1 MCFLKEIGISE
12 HLVLR
17 KSEKIVRIEKCFHK
31 RHLSITFSLKYVLLP
46 TKLNW
51 EIHFC
56 IRHATLRKVH
66 FEKVCL
72 SHIKENSWFVEQLGR
87 CVVGFLFLYWSCPS
101 LLESNNSIVQCRKF
115 ATLSEHN
122 LQSLPRA
129 ITEMRLSSYPTWQA
143 NGLCEYEP
151 LESPLC
157 LSFWQGV
164 ALTTYF
170 RFNYREWGNGIVGK
184 ALDVKGVTK
193 VPWGVYQRDLIY
205 RKWIF
210 HFNTQCLKIIHKKVS
225 WRNVT
230 RLPNIVWWRLCTE
243 FHDFLFKKWDQFN
256 NFWL

>member
-1 MCFLKEIGISE
+1 MSE
-12 HLVLR
+12 SHKR
-17 KSEKIVRIEKCFHK
+17 KFVVCWAIRALCCWLSFGVRIGHVRPK
-31 RHLSITFSLKYVLLP
+31 RVQ
-46 TKLNW
+46 
-51 EIHFC
+51 
-56 IRHATLRKVH
+56 
-66 FEKVCL
+66 
-72 SHIKENSWFVEQLGR
+72 QLH
-87 CVVGFLFLYWSCPS
+87 C
-101 LLESNNSIVQCRKF
+101 VQCRKF

-129 ITEMRLSSYPTWQA
+129 ITEMRLLISNLTGKWFMWGA
-143 NGLCEYEP
+143 FRFCC
-151 LESPLC
+151 SPLC

-256 NFWL
+256 NLWL

>member
-1 MCFLKEIGISE
+1 MCFLKIIGISK
-12 HLVLR
+12 HFVLR
-17 KSEKIVRIEKCFHK
+17 KSEKIFKIGKCFYK
-31 RHLSITFSLKYVLLP
+31 RHLTNSVSLS

-56 IRHATLRKVH
+56 IRHGTLLRKVH

-170 RFNYREWGNGIVGK
+170 RFNYREWGNGIVR
-184 ALDVKGVTK
+184 
-193 VPWGVYQRDLIY
+193 QSFR
-205 RKWIF
+205 
-210 HFNTQCLKIIHKKVS
+210 C
-225 WRNVT
+225 
-230 RLPNIVWWRLCTE
+230 
-243 FHDFLFKKWDQFN
+243 
-256 NFWL
+256 